1 MAQFS
6 CPVCDEGFNQK
17 SRLERHMMTSHPE
30 QAPSAADMES
40 ALAGADFPLHKAGIL
55 ELARSNNQ
63 STELLQQ
70 LPDREYRDAAE
81 VARALGEVKSH
92 VEAPQHQPGK
102 LGGERAMQ
110 SPSAAKLASLFE
122 GISFPASVDDL
133 KNHLRDKADKTTMQ
147 TVERFRHKTYY
158 SMADVT
164 KELETVSYSRTKA

>member
-1 MAQFS
+1 MAQFN

-17 SRLERHMMTSHPE
+17 SRLEKHMMTSHPE

-40 ALAGADFPLHKAGIL
+40 ALAGADFPLRKAAIL

-92 VEAPQHQPGK
+92 TEAPRHQPSK

-110 SPSAAKLASLFE
+110 SPSAARIASLFE

-133 KNHLRDKADKTTMQ
+133 KDHARHKADKSTMQ
-147 TVERFRHKTYY
+147 ILERFRPKTYY
-158 SMADVT
+158 SMVDVT
-164 KELETVSYSRTKA
+164 KELEVVS